1 MKQNSDSLSQFGTQ
15 LQNFL
20 NAKHS
25 FAPFASNTNGGILES
40 TTKYYVQDLIGE
52 GPLAGLVDPNGN
64 ELILFDEG
72 QNNSEIF
79 KGIYLNDY
87 SIKNNITNT
96 YNYNRLEIFSRAGTE
111 FQSALSADG
120 GSIWSTFSF
129 ANPGVSYAIDKSLY
143 GLPEAANV
151 TTFSSSQ
158 THASKLRIVRGGL
171 PIVSNPS
178 QSTVSATQ
186 KQPFFTNSTL
196 APKFQQNS
204 NSNPA
209 NQQSAQ
215 QSTEAFNIS
224 AFSDFNF
231 QSCFGAYHEIKDV
244 NTDFL
249 ILSLKIQALYIFD
262 KKGNTRPNSV
272 NFGIKIGYKLR
283 EDYACYIVHRVTGI
297 ASSPYEFNLFF
308 DVSDFDFSLGPY
320 IKVFN
325 LDQKVG
331 ATENKVGKVIGVSS
345 VTEITSLKFRYP
357 NSCYFLSVFDARGF
371 TQPPNRQFDFKL
383 LKIKVPENY
392 DAESKT
398 YDGFWNGEFDSVLRW
413 TDNPAWI
420 LYDLITNYRY
430 GLGKFSF
437 QESLADKWSMYKIAK
452 YCDELV
458 STENVSKYKPVKI
471 NNIFKNKITVQSI
484 PSDKAVD
491 FKAYFPIGSKID
503 LVNLA
508 FISKDEDGTPTT
520 EYKSFKKIVVAVTPA
535 SDNKS
540 ATIQLVNEFGIHR
553 ICSLF
558 PSVKE
563 FLKTN
568 TKYENRYTQS
578 LNALITAVSS
588 PANVSSSANVGSAN
602 NVALTEFISYI
613 KTQSCF
619 SEEELKTHINN
630 TGTAASEFKGFLPLL
645 EPRFR
650 ANISLSNETDVIN
663 LLNNIASV
671 FKGLVYWSNN
681 FVNFDNDRPKSPSYF
696 FNNSNVKDGIFQ
708 YSSSSKDTRYTVAK
722 ITYSDENNNFK
733 DQTVYVEDQINIRR
747 YGYVEKEIIGFGVTS
762 KSQAKR
768 IGQWFLVT
776 NQIEQELVSF
786 TAGPEALLLL
796 PGNVI
801 SITDE
806 IKVSGRKGGRV
817 VSVSNEDI
825 VLDDRYDFIGANDT
839 IAFIIPNSSISPSVL
854 NKESE
859 ESKNGISDSRINELS
874 STYIYK
880 FTVQSVGLD
889 GNFRTKIVLNI
900 NNLTDQEKSLIQ
912 TIGAST
918 LWIYDSKYESALAY
932 SKNYRIV
939 SIKEKTQTEFEIA
952 AAEYEV
958 TKFGFVE
965 NNKNLAPSILFSN
978 EQINSTDIV
987 PTNILASSDT
997 PIDVI
1002 KEGFVSDTSR
1012 NFNINDKYDYLIP
1025 SFDYS
1030 DNSYNTISNV
1040 VEIFNSAIYAFATQR
1055 SAFSNEIKAQIKGLV
1070 IEYVLNSKKIAY
1082 VWRDGDSNSTTI
1094 ALPQTEMDLSFESL
1108 RVYIIGKNDN
1118 FLI

>member
-1 MKQNSDSLSQFGTQ
+1 MTENSSLDQFGTKM
-15 LQNFL
+15 LDFL
-20 NAKHS
+20 NKKGS
-25 FAPFASNTNGGILES
+25 FAPFASNSNNGILES

-52 GPLAGLVDPNGN
+52 GPLAGLVDPDGN
-64 ELILFDEG
+64 ELVLFDEG

-87 SIKNNITNT
+87 AIKNHLTNT

-111 FQSALSADG
+111 FQSYLSSEGSSIAD
-120 GSIWSTFSF
+120 SFLFS
-129 ANPGVSYAIDKSLY
+129 NPGVSYSIDKTLY
-143 GLPEAANV
+143 GLNENANAI
-151 TTFSSSQ
+151 TFTSTQ
-158 THASKLRIVRGGL
+158 THTSKLRVVKGYVPNI
-171 PIVSNPS
+171 SNTT
-178 QSTVSATQ
+178 QSTTISKEEQ
-186 KQPFFTNSTL
+186 NFLNSPY
-196 APKFQQNS
+196 AGVARYQQNFYS
-204 NSNPA
+204 NTSI
-209 NQQSAQ
+209 QRTQSQ
-215 QSTEAFNIS
+215 PSETFDVS
-224 AFSDFNF
+224 AFSDYNF
-231 QSCFGAYHEIKDV
+231 QTCFGAYHEIKDV

-249 ILSLKIQALYIFD
+249 ILSLKIQALYNFD
-262 KKGNTRPNSV
+262 KKGNTQPNTT

-283 EDYACYIVHRVTGI
+283 DDYACYIVHRVTGI
-297 ASSPYEFNLFF
+297 ASSPYQFDLFF
-308 DVSDFDFSLGPY
+308 DVSDFDFTLGPY

-325 LDQKVG
+325 LDKKVG
-331 ATENKVGKVIGVSS
+331 PTENKVGRMIGVSS

-357 NSCYFLSVFDARGF
+357 NSCYFLSVFDGRGF

-458 STENVSKYKPVKI
+458 PTDNVSRYKPVKI
-471 NNIFKNKITVQSI
+471 DSISKNSITVS
-484 PSDKAVD
+484 SDSAID
-491 FKAYFPIGSKID
+491 FKVYFPVGSKID
-503 LVNLA
+503 LVNLG
-508 FISKDEDGTPTT
+508 FIEKDEDGLTKNVS
-520 EYKSFKKIVVAVTPA
+520 KSFKKIIVSVTKI
-535 SDNKS
+535 NNTS

-553 ICSLF
+553 ACSLF

-568 TKYENRYTQS
+568 TKLENRYAKS

-588 PANVSSSANVGSAN
+588 PANVSSSSTVGSQN
-602 NVALTEFISYI
+602 NSALTGFISYI
-613 KTQSCF
+613 KSQACF
-619 SEEELKTHINN
+619 SDEDLANYTTVSENK
-630 TGTAASEFKGFLPLL
+630 GKATAEFQGFLPLV

-650 ANISLSNETDVIN
+650 ANISLNSETDVIN
-663 LLNNIASV
+663 LLNNVASV

-681 FVNFDNDRPKSPSYF
+681 FVNFDSDRPKSPAYF

-722 ITYSDENNNFK
+722 ITYSDEKNNFK
-733 DQTVYVEDQINIRR
+733 DQTVYVEDQINIRK

-776 NQIEQELVSF
+776 NQVEQELVSF

-801 SITDE
+801 SVADE
-806 IKVSGRKGGRV
+806 MKVSGRKGGRV
-817 VSVSNEDI
+817 VSVSGSDI
-825 VLDDRYDFIGANDT
+825 VLDDKYDFIGVGDT
-839 IAFIIPNSSISPSVL
+839 IAFIIPNSSISPSTL

-859 ESKNGISDSRINELS
+859 LSNSGISDARIDELS

-880 FTVQSVGLD
+880 FTVASTGLD
-889 GNFRTKIVLNI
+889 GNFRTKIVLNTSG
-900 NNLTDQEKSLIQ
+900 LTEEEISLMQ

-918 LWIYDSKYESALAY
+918 LWIYDSKSGSSLAY

-939 SIKEKTQTEFEIA
+939 SIKEKTQTEFEIG
-952 AAEYEV
+952 AAEYEI
-958 TKFGFVE
+958 TKFNFIE
-965 NNKNLAPSILFSN
+965 NNKNLAPSILFSSDQTN
-978 EQINSTDIV
+978 TTEII
-987 PTNILASSDT
+987 PKNILADID
-997 PIDVI
+997 PIAS
-1002 KEGFVSDTSR
+1002 GYVSDTSR
-1012 NFNINDKYDYLIP
+1012 NFDINEKYDYLIP

-1030 DNSYNTISNV
+1030 DDSYSGLTNV
-1040 VEIFNSAIYAFATQR
+1040 VEIFNNQIYTYA
-1055 SAFSNEIKAQIKGLV
+1055 KGLSGSAHGLV
-1070 IEYVLNSKKIAY
+1070 VEYVLNSKKIAY
-1082 VWRDGDSNSTTI
+1082 VWRQGDANSTTI
-1094 ALPQTEMDLSFESL
+1094 ALPQTEMDLSFEFL
-1108 RVYIIGKNDN
+1108 RVYIIGKSDN

>member
-1 MKQNSDSLSQFGTQ
+1 MTENSSLDQFGTKM
-15 LQNFL
+15 LDFL
-20 NAKHS
+20 NKKGS
-25 FAPFASNTNGGILES
+25 FAPFASNSNNGILES

-52 GPLAGLVDPNGN
+52 GPLAGLVDPDGN

-87 SIKNNITNT
+87 SIKNHLTNT

-111 FQSALSADG
+111 FQSFLSSEG
-120 GSIWSTFSF
+120 GSISDAFLFS
-129 ANPGVSYAIDKSLY
+129 NPGVSYSLDKTLY
-143 GLPEAANV
+143 GLNENANAI
-151 TTFSSSQ
+151 TFTSTQ
-158 THASKLRIVRGGL
+158 THTSKLRVVKGYVPNISNITQSTTISKAEQNFLNSSEAGVARNQQNFY
-171 PIVSNPS
+171 SNPS
-178 QSTVSATQ
+178 IQRAQS
-186 KQPFFTNSTL
+186 QPSETFDV
-196 APKFQQNS
+196 
-204 NSNPA
+204 
-209 NQQSAQ
+209 
-215 QSTEAFNIS
+215 S
-224 AFSDFNF
+224 AFSDYNF
-231 QSCFGAYHEIKDV
+231 QTCFGAYHEIKDV

-249 ILSLKIQALYIFD
+249 ILSLKIQALYTFD
-262 KKGNTRPNSV
+262 EGNTMPNTT

-283 EDYACYIVHRVTGI
+283 DDYACYVVHRVTGI
-297 ASSPYEFNLFF
+297 ASSPYQFDLFF
-308 DVSDFDFSLGPY
+308 DVSDFDFTLGPY

-325 LDQKVG
+325 LDKKVG
-331 ATENKVGKVIGVSS
+331 ATENKVGKTIGVSS

-357 NSCYFLSVFDARGF
+357 NSCYFLSVFDGRGF

-458 STENVSKYKPVKI
+458 PTGNTSRYKPVRI
-471 NNIFKNKITVQSI
+471 NNIYKNYITVQSI
-484 PSDKAVD
+484 PASETVD
-491 FKAYFPIGSKID
+491 FKTYFPIGSKID
-503 LVNLA
+503 LVDLS
-508 FISKDEDGTPTT
+508 FIEKFEDGEITT
-520 EYKSFKKIVVAVTPA
+520 SFKSFKKIIVSVTPA
-535 SDNKS
+535 ADNKS
-540 ATIQLVNEFGIHR
+540 ATIQLINEFGIHKM
-553 ICSLF
+553 CSLF
-558 PSVKE
+558 PAVKD
-563 FLKTN
+563 FLKNN

-588 PANVSSSANVGSAN
+588 PANVTSSSTVGSSN
-602 NVALTEFISYI
+602 NAALTGFISFV

-619 SEEELKTHINN
+619 SDEELRTHMNN
-630 TGTAASEFKGFLPLL
+630 SGTACAEFKGFLPLV
-645 EPRFR
+645 EPRFK
-650 ANISLSNETDVIN
+650 ANISLSSETDVIN
-663 LLNNIASV
+663 LLNNVASV

-681 FVNFDNDRPKSPSYF
+681 FVNFDSDRPKSPSYF

-722 ITYSDENNNFK
+722 ITYSDEGNNFK
-733 DQTVYVEDQINIRR
+733 DQTVYVEDQINIRK
-747 YGYVEKEIIGFGVTS
+747 YGYIEKEIIGFGVTS

-776 NQIEQELVSF
+776 NQVEQELVSF
-786 TAGPEALLLL
+786 AAGPEALLLL

-801 SITDE
+801 SIADE
-806 IKVSGRKGGRV
+806 MKVSGRKGGRV
-817 VSVSNEDI
+817 VSVSGSDI
-825 VLDDRYDFIGANDT
+825 ILDDKYDFIGIGDT
-839 IAFIIPNSSISPSVL
+839 IAFIVPNSSISPSTL

-859 ESKNGISDSRINELS
+859 SSNSGISDARIDELS

-880 FTVQSVGLD
+880 FTVSSTDLD
-889 GNFRTKIVLNI
+889 GNFRTKIVLNTSG
-900 NNLTDQEKSLIQ
+900 LTEEEISLMQ

-918 LWIYDSKYESALAY
+918 LWIYDSKSGSSLAY

-939 SIKEKTQTEFEIA
+939 SIKERTQTEFEIG
-952 AAEYEV
+952 AAEYEI
-958 TKFGFVE
+958 TKFNFIE

-978 EQINSTDIV
+978 DQINTTEII
-987 PTNILASSDT
+987 PKNILADID
-997 PIDVI
+997 PIAS
-1002 KEGFVSDTSR
+1002 GYVSDTSR
-1012 NFNINDKYDYLIP
+1012 NFDVNEKYDYLIP

-1030 DNSYNTISNV
+1030 DDSYSGLTNV
-1040 VEIFNSAIYAFATQR
+1040 VEIFNNQIYTYAKVLSESAH
-1055 SAFSNEIKAQIKGLV
+1055 GLV

-1082 VWRDGDSNSTTI
+1082 VWRQGDANSTTI
-1094 ALPQTEMDLSFESL
+1094 ALPQTEMDLSFEFL
-1108 RVYIIGKNDN
+1108 RVYIIGKSDN

>member
-20 NAKHS
+20 NAKES
-25 FAPFASNTNGGILES
+25 FAPFVSNTNNGILES

-52 GPLAGLVDPNGN
+52 GPLAGLVDPDGN

-120 GSIWSTFSF
+120 SSIWSTFSF
-129 ANPGVSYAIDKSLY
+129 ANPGVSYAIDKTLY
-143 GLPEAANV
+143 GLPEAANAI
-151 TTFSSSQ
+151 TFSSSR
-158 THASKLRIVRGGL
+158 THASKMRIVRGGL
-171 PIVSNPS
+171 PTVSNPS
-178 QSTVSATQ
+178 ESTISTTQ
-186 KQPFFTNSTL
+186 KQPFYANATL
-196 APKFQQNS
+196 APKFQQNF

-215 QSTEAFNIS
+215 QSPETFNIS

-249 ILSLKIQALYIFD
+249 ILSLKIQALYNFD
-262 KKGNTRPNSV
+262 KKGNTQQNSV

-325 LDQKVG
+325 LDKKVG
-331 ATENKVGKVIGVSS
+331 ATENKVGKTIGVSS

-437 QESLADKWSMYKIAK
+437 QESLADKWSMYKISK

-458 STENVSKYKPVKI
+458 STENVSKYKPVLIENIYRNSI
-471 NNIFKNKITVQSI
+471 NVKS
-484 PSDKAVD
+484 SSSVD
-491 FKAYFPIGSKID
+491 FKTYFPIGSKVD

-508 FISKDEDGTPTT
+508 FISKDEDGTSNTD
-520 EYKSFKKIVVAVTPA
+520 YKSFRKIVVSVNQT
-535 SDNKS
+535 SS
-540 ATIQLVNEFGIHR
+540 TTATIQLINEFGIHR

-568 TKYENRYTQS
+568 TKYENRYSQS
-578 LNALITAVSS
+578 LNALITAASS
-588 PANVSSSANVGSAN
+588 PANVSSSATVGSAN
-602 NVALTEFISYI
+602 NTALTEFISYI

-619 SEEELKTHINN
+619 SDEDLRTHINN
-630 TGTAASEFKGFLPLL
+630 SGTAACQFKGFLPLL

-650 ANISLSNETDVIN
+650 ANISLSSETDVIN

-776 NQIEQELVSF
+776 NQVEQELVSF

-806 IKVSGRKGGRV
+806 IKVSGRRGGRV
-817 VSVSNEDI
+817 VSVSDQDI
-825 VLDDRYDFIGANDT
+825 ILDDRYDFIGIDDT

-859 ESKNGISDSRINELS
+859 SSKNGISDSRINELS

-880 FTVQSVGLD
+880 FKVESVGLD
-889 GNFRTKIVLNI
+889 GNFRTKIVLKT
-900 NNLTDQEKSLIQ
+900 NNLTDEEKSLIQ

-918 LWIYDSKYESALAY
+918 LWVYDSKDGSSLAY

-939 SIKEKTQTEFEIA
+939 SIKEKAQTEFEIA

-958 TKFGFVE
+958 TKFNFIE
-965 NNKNLAPSILFSN
+965 NNKNLAPSVLFSN

-987 PTNILASSDT
+987 PTNILASLDT

-1030 DNSYNTISNV
+1030 DNSYNAVSNV
-1040 VEIFNSAIYAFATQR
+1040 VEIFNSAIYTFAKQR
-1055 SAFSNEIKAQIKGLV
+1055 SPFSNEIKAQIKGLV
-1070 IEYVLNSKKIAY
+1070 VEYILNSKKIAY
-1082 VWRDGDSNSTTI
+1082 VWRDGDANSTTI

>member
-1 MKQNSDSLSQFGTQ
+1 MTENSSLDQFGTKM
-15 LQNFL
+15 LDFL
-20 NAKHS
+20 NKKGS
-25 FAPFASNTNGGILES
+25 FAPFASNSNNGILES

-52 GPLAGLVDPNGN
+52 GPLGGLVDPDGN
-64 ELILFDEG
+64 ELVLFDEG

-87 SIKNNITNT
+87 AIKNHLTNT

-111 FQSALSADG
+111 FQSYLSSEGSSIAD
-120 GSIWSTFSF
+120 SFLFS
-129 ANPGVSYAIDKSLY
+129 NPGVSYSIDKTLY
-143 GLPEAANV
+143 GLNENANAI
-151 TTFSSSQ
+151 TFTSTQ
-158 THASKLRIVRGGL
+158 THTSKLRVVKGYVPNI
-171 PIVSNPS
+171 SNTT
-178 QSTVSATQ
+178 QSTTISKAEQDFLNSPQGGVFKHQQDFYSNTSIQRTQ
-186 KQPFFTNSTL
+186 SQPSETFDV
-196 APKFQQNS
+196 
-204 NSNPA
+204 
-209 NQQSAQ
+209 
-215 QSTEAFNIS
+215 S
-224 AFSDFNF
+224 AFSDYNF
-231 QSCFGAYHEIKDV
+231 QTCFGAYHEIKDV

-249 ILSLKIQALYIFD
+249 ILSLKIQALYNFD
-262 KKGNTRPNSV
+262 KKGNTQPNTT

-283 EDYACYIVHRVTGI
+283 DDYACYIVHRVTGI
-297 ASSPYEFNLFF
+297 ASSPYQFDLFF
-308 DVSDFDFSLGPY
+308 DVSDFDFTLGPY

-325 LDQKVG
+325 LDKKVG
-331 ATENKVGKVIGVSS
+331 PTENKVGRMIGVSS

-357 NSCYFLSVFDARGF
+357 NSCYFLSVFDGRGF

-458 STENVSKYKPVKI
+458 PTDNVSRYKPVKI
-471 NNIFKNKITVQSI
+471 DSISKNSITVS
-484 PSDKAVD
+484 SDSAVD
-491 FKAYFPIGSKID
+491 FKVYFPVGSKIN
-503 LVNLA
+503 LVNLG
-508 FISKDEDGTPTT
+508 FIEKDEDGLTKNVS
-520 EYKSFKKIVVAVTPA
+520 KSFKKIIVSVTKI
-535 SDNKS
+535 NNTS

-553 ICSLF
+553 ACSLF

-568 TKYENRYTQS
+568 TKLENRYAKS

-588 PANVSSSANVGSAN
+588 PANVSSSNTVGSQN
-602 NVALTEFISYI
+602 NSALTGFISYI
-613 KTQSCF
+613 KSQACF
-619 SEEELKTHINN
+619 SDEDLANYTTVSENK
-630 TGTAASEFKGFLPLL
+630 GKATAEFQGFLPLV
-645 EPRFR
+645 ESRFR
-650 ANISLSNETDVIN
+650 ANISLNSETDVIN
-663 LLNNIASV
+663 LLNNVASV

-681 FVNFDNDRPKSPSYF
+681 FVNFDSDRPKSPAYF

-722 ITYSDENNNFK
+722 ITYSDEKNNFK
-733 DQTVYVEDQINIRR
+733 DQTVYVEDQINIRK

-776 NQIEQELVSF
+776 NQVEQELVSF

-801 SITDE
+801 SVADE
-806 IKVSGRKGGRV
+806 MKVSGRKGGRV
-817 VSVSNEDI
+817 VSVSGSDI
-825 VLDDRYDFIGANDT
+825 VLDDKYDFIGVGDT
-839 IAFIIPNSSISPSVL
+839 IAFIIPNSSISPSTL

-859 ESKNGISDSRINELS
+859 LSNSGISDARIDELS

-880 FTVQSVGLD
+880 FTVASTGLD

-900 NNLTDQEKSLIQ
+900 SGLTEEEISLMQ

-918 LWIYDSKYESALAY
+918 LWIYDSKSGSSLAY

-939 SIKEKTQTEFEIA
+939 SIKEKTQTEFEIG
-952 AAEYEV
+952 AAEYEI
-958 TKFGFVE
+958 TKFNFIE
-965 NNKNLAPSILFSN
+965 NNKNLAPSILFSSDQTN
-978 EQINSTDIV
+978 TTEII
-987 PTNILASSDT
+987 PKNILA
-997 PIDVI
+997 DVDLVV
-1002 KEGFVSDTSR
+1002 EGLVSDTSR
-1012 NFNINDKYDYLIP
+1012 NFDINEKYDYLIP

-1030 DNSYNTISNV
+1030 DGSYNSLTNV
-1040 VEIFNSAIYAFATQR
+1040 VEIFNNQIYNYARTKAGLSPSIT
-1055 SAFSNEIKAQIKGLV
+1055 AQINGLV
-1070 IEYVLNSKKIAY
+1070 VEYILNSKKIAY
-1082 VWRDGDSNSTTI
+1082 VWRFGDASSTTI
-1094 ALPQTEMDLSFESL
+1094 ALPQTEMDLSFEFL

-1118 FLI
+1118 FLV

>member
-1 MKQNSDSLSQFGTQ
+1 MTENSSLDQFGTKM
-15 LQNFL
+15 LDFL
-20 NAKHS
+20 NKKGS
-25 FAPFASNTNGGILES
+25 FAPFASNSNNGILES

-52 GPLAGLVDPNGN
+52 GPLAGLVDPDGN
-64 ELILFDEG
+64 ELVLFDEG

-87 SIKNNITNT
+87 AIKNHLTNT

-111 FQSALSADG
+111 FQSYLSSEGSSIAD
-120 GSIWSTFSF
+120 SFLFS
-129 ANPGVSYAIDKSLY
+129 NPGVSYSIDKTLY
-143 GLPEAANV
+143 GLNENANAI
-151 TTFSSSQ
+151 TFTSTQ
-158 THASKLRIVRGGL
+158 THTSKLRVVKGYV
-171 PIVSNPS
+171 PNVSNTT
-178 QSTVSATQ
+178 QSTTISKEEQ
-186 KQPFFTNSTL
+186 NFLNSPY
-196 APKFQQNS
+196 AGVARYQQNFYS
-204 NSNPA
+204 NTSI
-209 NQQSAQ
+209 QRTQSQ
-215 QSTEAFNIS
+215 PSETFDVS

-231 QSCFGAYHEIKDV
+231 QTCFGAYHEIKDI

-249 ILSLKIQALYIFD
+249 ILSLKIQALYTFD
-262 KKGNTRPNSV
+262 KKGSTKPNTT

-283 EDYACYIVHRVTGI
+283 DDYACYIVHRVTGI
-297 ASSPYEFNLFF
+297 ASSPYQFDLFF
-308 DVSDFDFSLGPY
+308 DVSDFDFTLGPY

-325 LDQKVG
+325 LDKKVG
-331 ATENKVGKVIGVSS
+331 ATENKVGRIIGVSS

-357 NSCYFLSVFDARGF
+357 NSCYFLSVFDGRGF

-458 STENVSKYKPVKI
+458 PTDNVSRYKPVKI
-471 NNIFKNKITVQSI
+471 DSISKNSITVS
-484 PSDKAVD
+484 SDSAID
-491 FKAYFPIGSKID
+491 FKVYFPVGSKID
-503 LVNLA
+503 LVNLG
-508 FISKDEDGTPTT
+508 FIEKDEDGLTKNVS
-520 EYKSFKKIVVAVTPA
+520 KSFKKIIVSVTKI
-535 SDNKS
+535 NNTS

-553 ICSLF
+553 ACSLF

-568 TKYENRYTQS
+568 TKLENRYSKS

-588 PANVSSSANVGSAN
+588 PANVSSSNTVGSQN
-602 NVALTEFISYI
+602 NSALTGFISYI
-613 KTQSCF
+613 KSQACF
-619 SEEELKTHINN
+619 SDEDLANYTTVSENK
-630 TGTAASEFKGFLPLL
+630 GKATAEFQGFLPLV

-650 ANISLSNETDVIN
+650 ANISLNSETDVIN
-663 LLNNIASV
+663 LLNNVASV

-681 FVNFDNDRPKSPSYF
+681 FVNFDSDRPKSPAYF

-722 ITYSDENNNFK
+722 ITYSDEKNNFK
-733 DQTVYVEDQINIRR
+733 DQTVYVEDQINIRK

-776 NQIEQELVSF
+776 NQVEQELVSF

-801 SITDE
+801 SVADE
-806 IKVSGRKGGRV
+806 MKVSGRKGGRV
-817 VSVSNEDI
+817 VSISGSDI
-825 VLDDRYDFIGANDT
+825 VLDDKYDFIGVGDT
-839 IAFIIPNSSISPSVL
+839 IAFIIPNSSISPSTL

-859 ESKNGISDSRINELS
+859 QSKSGISDARIDELS

-880 FTVQSVGLD
+880 FTVASTGLD
-889 GNFRTKIVLNI
+889 GNFRTKIVLNTSG
-900 NNLTDQEKSLIQ
+900 LTEEEISLMQ

-918 LWIYDSKYESALAY
+918 LWIYDSKSGSSLAY

-939 SIKEKTQTEFEIA
+939 SIKEKTQTEFEIG
-952 AAEYEV
+952 AAEYEI
-958 TKFGFVE
+958 TKFNFIE
-965 NNKNLAPSILFSN
+965 NNKNLAPSILFSSN
-978 EQINSTDIV
+978 QTNTTEII
-987 PTNILASSDT
+987 PKNILADID
-997 PIDVI
+997 PIAR
-1002 KEGFVSDTSR
+1002 GYVSDTSR
-1012 NFNINDKYDYLIP
+1012 NFDINEKYDYLIP

-1030 DNSYNTISNV
+1030 DDSYSGLTNV
-1040 VEIFNSAIYAFATQR
+1040 VEIFNNQIYSDITKNGGTYN
-1055 SAFSNEIKAQIKGLV
+1055 SIKDLINGFV
-1070 IEYVLNSKKIAY
+1070 VEYVLNSKKIAY
-1082 VWRDGDSNSTTI
+1082 VWRKGDANSTTI
-1094 ALPQTEMDLSFESL
+1094 ALPQTEMDLSFEFL
-1108 RVYIIGKNDN
+1108 RVYIIGKSDN
-1118 FLI
+1118 FLV

>member
-1 MKQNSDSLSQFGTQ
+1 MKQNSDSSLSQFGTQ
-15 LQNFL
+15 LQSFL
-20 NAKHS
+20 DKKGS
-25 FAPFASNTNGGILES
+25 FAPFASNTNNGILES

-52 GPLAGLVDPNGN
+52 GPLAGLVDPDGN
-64 ELILFDEG
+64 ELVLFDEG

-87 SIKNNITNT
+87 SIKNNLTNT

-111 FQSALSADG
+111 FQSSLSIDG
-120 GSIWSTFSF
+120 SSIWNNFSF
-129 ANPGVSYAIDKSLY
+129 SNVGVSYQLDKTLY
-143 GLPEAANV
+143 GLPEAANAI
-151 TTFSSSQ
+151 TFSSAQ
-158 THASKLRIVRGGL
+158 THTSKMRIVRGGL
-171 PIVSNPS
+171 PNISNPS
-178 QSTVSATQ
+178 QTTVTSQ
-186 KQPFFTNSTL
+186 KEQPFYTSAYINPNQTANLASQRIAASTSTQ
-196 APKFQQNS
+196 AP
-204 NSNPA
+204 
-209 NQQSAQ
+209 
-215 QSTEAFNIS
+215 EVFNVS
-224 AFSDFNF
+224 AFSDYNF
-231 QSCFGAYHEIKDV
+231 QSCFGGYHEIKDV

-249 ILSLKIQALYIFD
+249 VLSLKIQALYLFD
-262 KKGNTRPNSV
+262 KKGNTKPNSTD
-272 NFGIKIGYKLR
+272 FGIKIGYKLR
-283 EDYACYIVHRVTGI
+283 DDYACYIVHRVTGI
-297 ASSPYEFNLFF
+297 ASSPYQFDLFF

-320 IKVFN
+320 IKIFN
-325 LDQKVG
+325 LNKKVG
-331 ATENKVGKVIGVSS
+331 ATENKVGNIIGVSS
-345 VTEITSLKFRYP
+345 VTEVTSLKFRYP
-357 NSCYFLSVFDARGF
+357 NSCYFLSVFDGRGF

-458 STENVSKYKPVKI
+458 PTENVSKYKPVLI
-471 NNIFKNKITVQSI
+471 NNIYRNSIKVQSSSPI
-484 PSDKAVD
+484 D
-491 FKAYFPIGSKID
+491 FSVYFPINSKID

-508 FISKDEDGTPTT
+508 FIGKDEDGTPVTN
-520 EYKSFKKIVVAVTPA
+520 YKSFKKIVVSVTA
-535 SDNKS
+535 TSS
-540 ATIQLVNEFGIHR
+540 TTATIQLVNEFGIHR

-568 TKYENRYTQS
+568 TKYENRYVKS

-588 PANVSSSANVGSAN
+588 PANTAASATVGSAN
-602 NVALTEFISYI
+602 NAALTEFISFI

-619 SEEELKTHINN
+619 SDEELRTHINN
-630 TGTAASEFKGFLPLL
+630 TGKASSEFQGFLPLV

-650 ANISLSNETDVIN
+650 ANISLNSETDVIN
-663 LLNNIASV
+663 LLNNVASV

-733 DQTVYVEDQINIRR
+733 DQTVYIEDQINIRR

-762 KSQAKR
+762 KAQAKR

-776 NQIEQELVSF
+776 NQVEQELVSF

-817 VSVSNEDI
+817 VSVSGADI
-825 VLDDRYDFIGANDT
+825 VLDDRYDFIGINDT
-839 IAFIIPNSSISPSVL
+839 IAFIIPTSSISPSVL

-859 ESKNGISDSRINELS
+859 ESKNGIPDSRINELS

-880 FTVQSVGLD
+880 FNVESVGLD
-889 GNFRTKIVLNI
+889 GNFRTKIVLKT

-939 SIKEKTQTEFEIA
+939 SIKEKAQTEFEIA

-958 TKFGFVE
+958 TKFGFIE
-965 NNKNLAPSILFSN
+965 NNQSLSPSVLFSN
-978 EQINSTDIV
+978 DQANSAEII
-987 PTNILASSDT
+987 PTNILADPS
-997 PIDVI
+997 IDVI
-1002 KEGFVSDTSR
+1002 KQGYVSDTSR
-1012 NFNINDKYDYLIP
+1012 VFNINEKYDYLIP

-1030 DNSYNTISNV
+1030 DNSYNTVSNV
-1040 VEIFNSAIYAFATQR
+1040 VEIFNSAIYTFATQN
-1055 SAFSNEIKAQIKGLV
+1055 SPFPIEIKTQIKGLV
-1070 IEYVLNSKKIAY
+1070 VEYVLNSKKIAY
-1082 VWRDGDSNSTTI
+1082 VWRFGDANSTTI

>member
-1 MKQNSDSLSQFGTQ
+1 MKQNSDSSSSQFGTQ

-20 NAKHS
+20 NTKTS
-25 FAPFASNTNGGILES
+25 FAPFASNSNNGILES

-52 GPLAGLVDPNGN
+52 GPLAGLVDPDGN
-64 ELILFDEG
+64 ELVLFDEG

-87 SIKNNITNT
+87 SIKNNLTNT

-111 FQSALSADG
+111 FQAALSADG
-120 GSIWSTFSF
+120 SSIWSTFSF
-129 ANPGVSYAIDKSLY
+129 TNPGISYAIDKTLY
-143 GLPEAANV
+143 GLTEAANAI
-151 TTFSSSQ
+151 TFSSSQ
-158 THASKLRIVRGGL
+158 THTSKMRIVRGGL
-171 PIVSNPS
+171 PTVSNPS
-178 QSTVSATQ
+178 ESTISTTQ
-186 KQPFFTNSTL
+186 KQPFYTNATL
-196 APKFQQNS
+196 APKFQQNF

-215 QSTEAFNIS
+215 QSTETFNIS

-249 ILSLKIQALYIFD
+249 ILSLKIQALYNFD
-262 KKGNTRPNSV
+262 KKGNTKPNSTD
-272 NFGIKIGYKLR
+272 FGIKIGYKLR

-297 ASSPYEFNLFF
+297 ASSPYQFDLFF

-325 LDQKVG
+325 LNKKVG
-331 ATENKVGKVIGVSS
+331 ATENKVGNVIGVSS
-345 VTEITSLKFRYP
+345 VTEVTSLKFRYP

-437 QESLADKWSMYKIAK
+437 QESLADKWSMYKISK

-458 STENVSKYKPVKI
+458 STENVSKYKPVLIK
-471 NNIFKNKITVQSI
+471 NIYRNSI
-484 PSDKAVD
+484 KVESSSSVD
-491 FKAYFPIGSKID
+491 FKTYFPIGSKVD

-508 FISKDEDGTPTT
+508 FISKDEDGTSNTD
-520 EYKSFKKIVVAVTPA
+520 YKSFRKIVVSINQT
-535 SDNKS
+535 SS
-540 ATIQLVNEFGIHR
+540 TTATIQLINEFGIHR

-568 TKYENRYTQS
+568 TKYENRYSQS
-578 LNALITAVSS
+578 LNALITAASS
-588 PANVSSSANVGSAN
+588 PANVSSSATVGSAN
-602 NVALTEFISYI
+602 NTALTEFISYI

-619 SEEELKTHINN
+619 SDEDLRTHINN
-630 TGTAASEFKGFLPLL
+630 SGTAACQFKGFLPLL

-650 ANISLSNETDVIN
+650 ANISLNSETDVIN

-776 NQIEQELVSF
+776 NQVEQELVSF

-806 IKVSGRKGGRV
+806 IKVNGRRGGRV
-817 VSVSNEDI
+817 VSVSDQDI
-825 VLDDRYDFIGANDT
+825 ILDDRYDFIGIDDT

-859 ESKNGISDSRINELS
+859 SSKNGISDSRINELS

-880 FTVQSVGLD
+880 FKVESVGLD
-889 GNFRTKIVLNI
+889 GNFRTKIVLKT
-900 NNLTDQEKSLIQ
+900 NNLTDEEKSLIQ

-918 LWIYDSKYESALAY
+918 LWVYDSKDGSSLAY

-939 SIKEKTQTEFEIA
+939 SIKEKAQTEFEIA

-958 TKFGFVE
+958 TKFNFIE
-965 NNKNLAPSILFSN
+965 NNKNLAPSVLFSN

-987 PTNILASSDT
+987 PTNILASLDT

-1030 DNSYNTISNV
+1030 DNSYNAVSNV
-1040 VEIFNSAIYAFATQR
+1040 VEIFNSAIYTFAKQR
-1055 SAFSNEIKAQIKGLV
+1055 SSFPSEIKAQIKGLV
-1070 IEYVLNSKKIAY
+1070 VEYVLNSKKIAY
-1082 VWRDGDSNSTTI
+1082 VWRDGDANSTTI